1 MFVVEVKAIGGYT
14 LHSTHRRYRDAVD
27 QADMVHGRVVMTIE
41 ITLAHLLREYSPE
54 IVRDVIDTAE
64 RRSRAIAADMVADYV
79 FANEAKIHAYCA
91 RRRLQSQCQIL
102 AVYLSDVVWLE
113 VVECLMGE

>member
-1 MFVVEVKAIGGYT
+1 M
-14 LHSTHRRYRDAVD
+14 
-27 QADMVHGRVVMTIE
+27 IE
-41 ITLAHLLREYSPE
+41 IELTLSHLLREYSPE
-54 IVRDVIDTAE
+54 LVRDVRGTAE
-64 RRSRAIAADMVADYV
+64 WRSVAIAADMVADYV

-113 VVECLMGE
+113 VVECLLGE